1 MSFTKLAEIDQA
13 SSSVFSRD
21 VSAGGWM
28 LSELLRRP
36 ADSQFQKLAFT
47 SDRCAVGRSQAAGP
61 CQLPAR
67 SWPQHDKQTPEA
79 LSHCWLKPIRWLIPG
94 LEAGNESRRRTNQI
108 EKPSDGKAPPGAKSI
123 ARVQP
128 RKNESREFRQNG
140 NRI

>member
-1 MSFTKLAEIDQA
+1 
-13 SSSVFSRD
+13 SRSLTGRSRRAAVCCPRIANALQHRRHD

-28 LSELLRRP
+28 LSELLRQP
-36 ADSQFQKLAFT
+36 ADSQFQKLVFT

-79 LSHCWLKPIRWLIPG
+79 VSHCWLKPIRWLVPG

-108 EKPSDGKAPPGAKSI
+108 EKPRDDHGKAPP
-123 ARVQP
+123 
-128 RKNESREFRQNG
+128 
-140 NRI
+140 